1 MGDCIWRRYR
11 QLVLFCVASEE
22 HVEGSLKREQLGI
35 NLSLIELWNEADRR
49 YCCKHLVANWKK
61 AFPGPLLFSLFW
73 KSCGAFSPFTFKKA
87 MEQLD
92 KVNQAGR
99 KWLSNLGDQT
109 RWTKHKF
116 NTELKCD
123 VNKTNFVESFNATLG
138 LDRCRPMLTLLEG
151 IRRNTMVRIA
161 SRRQQCETWERQDIC
176 PNIARR
182 IQKLSHAS
190 RDCIP
195 YMAGEGEYE
204 ILTGKS
210 VLPVSL
216 NKHTC
221 LCGAWQLTGIPC
233 KHGIRAIIHSRLDP
247 HSFVHELYSVSK
259 YKEAY
264 SSGIKSIPDVE
275 HWPEINMPEIKPPI
289 VKRAIGRPCRNRK
302 RADDEERKGKR
313 AKTVKCSKCQAY
325 MDTIL

>member
-1 MGDCIWRRYR
+1 MVLMMSLMLFLPKYCEMIKSTNPGSFVFCAWVQLQEHEKPLVFKSIFISFKGVLDGLKACRSLIGVDGAHLKGNYGGVLLSAVALDANNELYPFAWAIVSGEDTDNWCFFVWNLKNMLKDLGRGNSWCIISDR
-11 QLVLFCVASEE
+11 Q
-22 HVEGSLKREQLGI
+22 KGI
-35 NLSLIELWNEADRR
+35 NLALTELWNEADKR

-138 LDRCRPMLTLLEG
+138 LDRCRPVLTLLEG

-161 SRRQQCETWERQDIC
+161 SRRQQCETWER
-176 PNIARR
+176 
-182 IQKLSHAS
+182 
-190 RDCIP
+190 
-195 YMAGEGEYE
+195 
-204 ILTGKS
+204 
-210 VLPVSL
+210 
-216 NKHTC
+216 
-221 LCGAWQLTGIPC
+221 
-233 KHGIRAIIHSRLDP
+233 
-247 HSFVHELYSVSK
+247 
-259 YKEAY
+259 
-264 SSGIKSIPDVE
+264 
-275 HWPEINMPEIKPPI
+275 
-289 VKRAIGRPCRNRK
+289 
-302 RADDEERKGKR
+302 
-313 AKTVKCSKCQAY
+313 
-325 MDTIL
+325 